1 MKIQAE
7 FRAFNILGLVLCIL
21 LLLHFQF
28 SQLRRLVP
36 MDSLVD
42 ETAFGSSAVGGSVPQ
57 KATTIPTKPV
67 HGKKGRLVEKSEKK
81 CEMEYC
87 HLSQLRLGGPV
98 YLWTMVASSAV
109 DILAHFLEHYID
121 AGVPPE
127 NMNFLINPVG
137 NYTRLDKL
145 YKILGDY
152 GVDVNNSATVHTG
165 RFHSDVKREAVN
177 AFIRTLP
184 NDAWL
189 TYPDLDEFFHYPC
202 RRPDPFESLC
212 GRMVDR
218 IHSLSPNVTI
228 AATDPNPL
236 RRPLSAQFPRCVL
249 VRNAVM
255 QANAKKHMLFR
266 VRPETGFVAT
276 MRSSHQLWYHQEN
289 ATATATGMGV
299 KCRHNKLGLFDH
311 YAWSMEHIHLL
322 YVKAGRYIGDADRT
336 ERYSK
341 LIKLVEQNEVTGG
354 WSFSEGAS
362 KQLSKNILCCPQ
374 PHTTGSGKEAGR

>member
-1 MKIQAE
+1 
-7 FRAFNILGLVLCIL
+7 
-21 LLLHFQF
+21 
-28 SQLRRLVP
+28 
-36 MDSLVD
+36 
-42 ETAFGSSAVGGSVPQ
+42 
-57 KATTIPTKPV
+57 
-67 HGKKGRLVEKSEKK
+67 
-81 CEMEYC
+81 
-87 HLSQLRLGGPV
+87 
-98 YLWTMVASSAV
+98 
-109 DILAHFLEHYID
+109 
-121 AGVPPE
+121 
-127 NMNFLINPVG
+127 
-137 NYTRLDKL
+137 
-145 YKILGDY
+145 
-152 GVDVNNSATVHTG
+152 
-165 RFHSDVKREAVN
+165 
-177 AFIRTLP
+177 
-184 NDAWL
+184 
-189 TYPDLDEFFHYPC
+189 
-202 RRPDPFESLC
+202 
-212 GRMVDR
+212 MVDR

-289 ATATATGMGV
+289 ATATATGKGV

-374 PHTTGSGKEAGR
+374 PHTTGSGKEAGKWQIVWFWDRFWGSRWFSLFDFLTMGVLDLLVAFCLRQQYPATCGSECTQKKNKEYYSVMSRQQ